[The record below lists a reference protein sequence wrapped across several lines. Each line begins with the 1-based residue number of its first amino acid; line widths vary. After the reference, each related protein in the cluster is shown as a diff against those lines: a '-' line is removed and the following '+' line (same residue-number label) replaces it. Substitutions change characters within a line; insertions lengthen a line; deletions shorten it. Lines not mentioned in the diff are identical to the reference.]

1 MKFNKFVNEIKAIAL
16 LEGANNKK
24 NRKNFDE
31 FIIYSLRDPYE
42 HVLISLYQDFEYYL
56 FIYLFN

>member
-31 FIIYSLRDPYE
+31 FIILFLARSL
-42 HVLISLYQDFEYYL
+42 
-56 FIYLFN
+56 